1 MSENILYAN
10 FRVRSLVPKALVN
23 ALKLDVQIVDPRTVE
38 KQFAEQFPLKKV
50 PALLGPHGFKLTEQ
64 LAINYYLMNLSTDE
78 KLKAQ
83 LLGSPDDLQT
93 QSQILKWESFANS
106 DLIINEVLIFRPL
119 TGEAPYVKK
128 NVDAAKEYLDVIAG
142 VYETRLK
149 DYTYLVGENI
159 TLADLVSVAA
169 FSRGFSKAVFGSEWR
184 KQHPAIVRWFNTVT
198 ASSFFKDEFKDF
210 KFIDKALEPPQ
221 PASKKKEKKPA
232 ATPAA
237 AAAPKKKEVRGE
249 EEEQAPQEKKP
260 KHPLELLG
268 KSTFVLDEWKRK
280 YSNEDTRPVALP
292 WFWANYNPEEYSI
305 WRVDYKYNDE
315 LTLTFMSNN
324 LIGGFFSRLTA
335 STKFVFGS
343 LVVYGENN
351 NNGIIGAILVRG
363 QDYVPA
369 FDVAPDWESYEY
381 TKLDPTKEEDKEFVN
396 DMWAWDRPV
405 IVSGEPRDIADGK
418 VLK

>member
-1 MSENILYAN
+1 MSENLLYSN
-10 FRVRSLVPKALVN
+10 FRIRSLVPRVLVN
-23 ALKLDVQIVDPRTVE
+23 TLKLDVKIVDPNTVE
-38 KQFAEQFPLKKV
+38 EQFAKEFPLKKV
-50 PALLGPHGFKLTEQ
+50 PAFRGPHGFKLTEQ
-64 LAINYYLMNLSTDE
+64 LAINYYLTNLSKDE
-78 KLKAQ
+78 KMKTQ

-93 QSQILKWESFANS
+93 QSQIIKWESFANS
-106 DLIINEVLIFRPL
+106 DLIINLVLVFRPL
-119 TGEAPYVKK
+119 SGEAPYIKK
-128 NVDAAKEYLDVIAG
+128 NVDAAQEYLGVIAN
-142 VYETRLK
+142 VFETRLK

-169 FSRGFSKAVFGSEWR
+169 FTRGFSKAVFGSEWR

-198 ASSFFKDEFKDF
+198 ASYFLKDEFKDF
-210 KFIDKALEPPQ
+210 KFIDKALEAPQ
-221 PASKKKEKKPA
+221 ATNKKKEKKPA

-237 AAAPKKKEVRGE
+237 APKKKQVEKE
-249 EEEQAPQEKKP
+249 EEEQPAPQEKKP

-268 KSTFVLDEWKRK
+268 KPTFVLDEWKRK

-324 LIGGFFSRLTA
+324 LVGGFFSRLSA
-335 STKFVFGS
+335 STKYVFGS

-351 NNGIIGAILVRG
+351 NNGIVGAILIRG
-363 QDYVPA
+363 QDCVPA

-381 TKLDPTKEEDKEFVN
+381 TKLDPTKPEDKEFIN
-396 DMWAWDRPV
+396 DMWAWDKPV
-405 IVSGEPRDIADGK
+405 IINGEPREIADGK